1 MIIRKMKYKKS
12 SRINIEKL
20 IFIFVLFLIFIVLSK
35 YFSLILDLP
44 LFGDATT
51 HAMISRE
58 VVEKGAWNSVEL
70 YPSQYFLT
78 QATLYVFFGE
88 KGFNSI
94 TLIGLLLS
102 CLFLYLVGKELF
114 ENKYLAVVPVFL
126 YLLSS
131 KIAFYSARM
140 YMEIFLSSFFVI
152 VFYFFI
158 KYIKEKRRIYL
169 FLTLFFAFISSTIK
183 QQGLFILL
191 PSLMIFFVLWFLF
204 KNKKE
209 LPFFLIIFLSLFVL
223 VLIPPYLAMAHNSG
237 YIIPGNEDF
246 TIVNKTNTFLRAIL
260 NYEPEAN
267 VLSQDPV
274 ILEAK
279 EKYYSIGSKSGES
292 KHIKPFDV
300 FKTKS
305 AFVMANSLYVRNF
318 AGGKTSLFQENLNFI
333 LLILGFVI
341 LFCFSFFNKNY
352 RLLLIFLAIFL
363 FLNYA
368 LFLRNTD
375 QSRYHLFIPIILT
388 FVMILP
394 LYLLFK
400 HIFPN
405 KSQKLSKFLIIF
417 LMLSL
422 FFLEFIHIGFW
433 EIDFNQR
440 WKNSQIYS
448 SSKGGI
454 ESIVEAGM
462 WFRNVTDE
470 NITIFM
476 QCGNELSYYSNRSLY
491 GTPFIYFLPIQK
503 IDELMNKYGFDY
515 IVIFDSQ
522 TVPDSKWTNFCWVP
536 QSYYDKI
543 RKSYPEVFSTTRKD
557 IHVFKVKNENITN

>member
-1 MIIRKMKYKKS
+1 MKYRKKS
-12 SRINIEKL
+12 RTNIEKWV
-20 IFIFVLFLIFIVLSK
+20 FIFVLFLIVIILSK
-35 YFSLILDLP
+35 YFSLILGLP
-44 LFGDATT
+44 LFGDATIQSE
-51 HAMISRE
+51 ISRD
-58 VVEKGAWNSVEL
+58 VVEKGAWTSVEQ
-70 YPSQYFLT
+70 YPSQYFLI
-78 QATLYVFFGE
+78 QAILYVFFGE
-88 KGFNSI
+88 KGFNTV

-102 CLFLYLVGKELF
+102 CLFLYLIGKELF
-114 ENKYLAVVPVFL
+114 ENKYFAIVPVFL

-152 VFYFFI
+152 VFYFLI

-169 FLTLFFAFISSTIK
+169 FLTLFFAVICSIIK

-191 PSLMIFFVLWFLF
+191 PSVIIFFLLWFLF
-204 KNKKE
+204 KDKKE
-209 LPFFLIIFLSLFVL
+209 LLFLLIIFSSLLVL

-246 TIVNKTNTFLRAIL
+246 TIVNKTNTFLQTRL
-260 NYEPEAN
+260 DYNPEEKALYN
-267 VLSQDPV
+267 DPT

-279 EKYYSIGSKSGES
+279 EKYYNTASKSAES
-292 KHIKPFDV
+292 RHIRPFDV
-300 FKTKS
+300 FETKIG
-305 AFVMANSLYVRNF
+305 FVRANSLYVKSF
-318 AGGKTSLFQENLNFI
+318 GGGKTSLLQENLNFI
-333 LLILGFVI
+333 LIVLGFIV
-341 LFCFSFFNKNY
+341 LFCFSFSNKKY
-352 RLLLIFLAIFL
+352 RLLLVFLIIFLI
-363 FLNYA
+363 LNYV

-375 QSRYHLFIPIILT
+375 QSRYHLFIPILLV
-388 FVMILP
+388 FVLMLP
-394 LYLLFK
+394 FSLLFER
-400 HIFPN
+400 IIPG
-405 KSQKLSKFLIIF
+405 KSQKLSKFLLIF
-417 LMLSL
+417 LMLLL
-422 FFLEFIHIGFW
+422 FFLEFIPVGLW

-448 SSKGGI
+448 PSKGGI
-454 ESIVEAGM
+454 ESIVEAGI
-462 WFRNVTDE
+462 WFRNMTDE

-522 TVPDSKWTNFCWVP
+522 IVPDSKWTNFCWVP

-543 RKSYPEVFSTTRKD
+543 SGSYTEVFSTTRKD
-557 IHVFKVKNENITN
+557 IHVFKVKNENTLN